1 MTCKNDSEER
11 CFGILHVPKTANP
24 ITSGGVAGIQYLQQ
38 TIKELSGIVQAVSRI
53 YSTLSEL
60 DKTRSGIAAFV
71 AGGFSTG
78 TPNIID
84 YYTINND
91 FSGDVLARAKYFSEK
106 NIL

>member
-1 MTCKNDSEER
+1 MALSTNQMSLEASQS
-11 CFGILHVPKTANP
+11 IKTVL
-24 ITSGGVAGIQYLQQ
+24 GL
-38 TIKELSGIVQAVSRI
+38 VQEVSRI

-71 AGGFSTG
+71 SGVYSTG
-78 TPNIID
+78 TPSIID

-91 FSGDVLARAKYFSEK
+91 FSGDVLARAKYFSEN